1 MVNKSPSTKLNIQ
14 NVGVLLKPHHVTEY
28 TSVLPNLHSW
38 LKRRKINLHF
48 NEIDKERIEKIFG
61 PKSKGINFLSVK
73 ELHNTMD
80 INISLGGDGTLLGFG
95 RVADRKSAPVLGV
108 NMGNLGFITEYPK
121 SEFFEGLAMII
132 NNKFEFHKV
141 PLFKVQVHKG
151 KEKLFE
157 SHFLNDL
164 VINKNDISRMFS
176 LSVENKEEHIYN
188 LSGDGLIVSSP
199 IGSTAY
205 SLAAG
210 GPIINPEVSA
220 LVLTPIC
227 PHSLTHRPIVI
238 NDKQM
243 INVKIPSRSEAVMIT
258 LDGQEMFEVSSRC
271 HISIIKSSSRFLKL
285 IDNPQRTYF
294 QTLKEK
300 FTHGRRSF

>member
-1 MVNKSPSTKLNIQ
+1 MVNKSKGTKLNIQ

-28 TSVLPNLHSW
+28 TSVLPNLYSW
-38 LKRRKINLHF
+38 LKRRKITLHF
-48 NEIDKERIEKIFG
+48 NIVDQERIEKIFSN
-61 PKSKGINFLSVK
+61 KVKGINFLSIK
-73 ELHNTMD
+73 ELHNEMD
-80 INISLGGDGTLLGFG
+80 LNISLGGDGTLLGFG
-95 RVADRKSAPVLGV
+95 RLADRNSAPVLGV

-121 SEFFEGLAMII
+121 SEFFEGLASII
-132 NNKFEFHKV
+132 GHKCNYHKI

-151 KEKLFE
+151 QKKIFE

-188 LSGDGLIVSSP
+188 LSGDGLIISSP

-238 NDKQM
+238 NDKQL
-243 INVKIPSRSEAVMIT
+243 ISVKIPSKSEAVMIT

-271 HISIIKSSSRFLKL
+271 CISVIKSHTRHLKL
-285 IDNPQRTYF
+285 VDNPQRTYF